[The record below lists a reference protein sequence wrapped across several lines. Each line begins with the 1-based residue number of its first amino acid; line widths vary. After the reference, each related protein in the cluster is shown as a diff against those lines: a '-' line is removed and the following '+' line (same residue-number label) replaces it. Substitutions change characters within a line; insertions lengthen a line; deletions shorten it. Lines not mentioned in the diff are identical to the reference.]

1 MTLTYPHVVLR
12 LSYLCAHSIGRIT
25 RGLLLDVAKQVDVVE
40 PIVKFTESLHGVSG
54 VRDITNVGLEQWHPK
69 PDCHYDLIWVQW
81 CVGHLKDEQL
91 VELLIRCRDSLS
103 SDGVIVVKENLST
116 TATDVFDE
124 TDSSV
129 TRSEP
134 RPNGSQHSGVP

>member
-1 MTLTYPHVVLR
+1 MVLR
-12 LSYLCAHSIGRIT
+12 LSHPCVHSIGRIT

-40 PIVKFTESLHGVSG
+40 PIVKFTESLHGVAG
-54 VRDITNVGLEQWHPK
+54 IGDIANVGLEQWYPK
-69 PDCHYDLIWVQW
+69 PDCHYNLIWIQW
-81 CVGHLKDEQL
+81 CVGHLKDDEL
-91 VELLIRCRDSLS
+91 VELLMRCRDCLS
-103 SDGVIVVKENLST
+103 SDGVIVIKENLST

-134 RPNGSQHSGVP
+134 CPDESQRSELP